1 MTRPL
6 IHVTPMSRLDA
17 VLHAT
22 GASHLITLLTA
33 GADFE
38 KPAAIDAD
46 RHLHLTM
53 NDINEPREGM
63 ITPDTLHVQTLLAY
77 AEKWDRQGPLVINCF
92 AGISRSTA
100 AAYVVQCALLPDR
113 DEVELALNLRHR
125 SPSATP
131 NARIVALADDVLLRH
146 GRMRRA
152 IASIGRGADAFEGDP
167 FVLDV

>member
-6 IHVTPMSRLDA
+6 IHVTPMSRLNA
-17 VLHAT
+17 VLQAT
-22 GASHLITLLTA
+22 DAAHLVTLLTA
-33 GADFE
+33 GSGFE
-38 KPAAIDAD
+38 RPAAIDAG

-63 ITPDTLHVQTLLAY
+63 IPPDVSHVKALLDFARR
-77 AEKWDRQGPLVINCF
+77 WNRQGPMVINCY

-100 AAYVVQCALLPDR
+100 AAYVVQCSFLR
-113 DEVELALNLRHR
+113 DVDEGELAMNLRHR
-125 SPSATP
+125 APSATP
-131 NARIVALADDVLLRH
+131 NARIIALADDALSRQ

-152 IASIGRGADAFEGDP
+152 IASIGRGADAFEGEP